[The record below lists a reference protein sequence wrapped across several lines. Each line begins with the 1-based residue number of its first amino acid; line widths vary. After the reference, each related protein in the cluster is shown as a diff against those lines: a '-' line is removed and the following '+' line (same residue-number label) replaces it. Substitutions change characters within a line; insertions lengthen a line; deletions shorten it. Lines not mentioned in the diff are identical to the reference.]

1 MHRYIS
7 AIDRGFH
14 RGAVFRISNL
24 KFTSGPSVKE
34 YAEALRAELTKRG
47 LQHAPIEWD
56 RDHDESPA
64 YRTRAEGQ
72 GKMNQKS
79 QLEAG
84 FKVGDRVRLV
94 AETLSWRAEKTLQ
107 GQIAEVIE
115 LRENGR
121 VSVRFDNGRLLM
133 GRDTGSF
140 ERVAGLEVKAKK

>member
-1 MHRYIS
+1 MTGR
-7 AIDRGFH
+7 RL
-14 RGAVFRISNL
+14 V
-24 KFTSGPSVKE
+24 E
-34 YAEALRAELTKRG
+34 
-47 LQHAPIEWD
+47 
-56 RDHDESPA
+56 
-64 YRTRAEGQ
+64 Q

-84 FKVGDRVRLV
+84 LKVGDRVRLV

-140 ERVAGLEVKAKK
+140 EHVAGPGLNPNAARQTISDGQRSLNISN